1 MTEEESKQAL
11 TTNGLVM
18 PDEFPVS
25 AYQAV
30 HAIVRKHNQANPT
43 MYEQWSGAWNAMS
56 YRYLAVTEYSASFTQ
71 SVVDRTGTASAEGR
85 HRQERDLFGFF
96 GSAVSALEATFY
108 GLYAIGGFLAPARF
122 SLATAEDQ
130 RNVSPSTTRAAFA
143 RAFGGD
149 PMVGAMDSVTSDSAY
164 RELREIRNILTHRSA
179 PGRMFFLQVG
189 ISDAVPVPDEWKML
203 GIRMEKDM
211 TGTRQRDLARLLAV
225 LLEGGRTFV
234 EARM

>member
-1 MTEEESKQAL
+1 MTEESRHSL

-30 HAIVRKHNQANPT
+30 HATVRKHNQANPP
-43 MYEQWSGAWNAMS
+43 MYEQWSGAWNAVS

-71 SVVDRTGTASAEGR
+71 SVVDRTGTASVEGR

-96 GSAVSALEATFY
+96 GSAVSALEAAFY
-108 GLYAIGGFLAPARF
+108 GLYAIGGLLAPSQF
-122 SLATAEDQ
+122 PLATAEDQ
-130 RNVSPSTTRAAFA
+130 RNVSPSTTRVAFT

-149 PMVGAMDSVTSDSAY
+149 PIVGAMDAVTGDSAY
-164 RELREIRNILTHRSA
+164 RELREIRNVLTHRAA
-179 PGRMFFLQVG
+179 PGRRFFLQAGVP
-189 ISDAVPVPDEWKML
+189 DAVPVPDEWKVL
-203 GIRMEKDM
+203 GIRMDKDM
-211 TGTRQRDLARLLAV
+211 TRTRQKDLARLLSM
-225 LLEGGRTFV
+225 LLEGGRAFV

>member
-1 MTEEESKQAL
+1 MTEGESKQAL

-18 PDEFPVS
+18 PDEFPIS

-30 HAIVRKHNQANPT
+30 HATVRKHNQANPP
-43 MYEQWSGAWNAMS
+43 MYEQWSGAWNAVS

-71 SVVDRTGTASAEGR
+71 SVVDRTGTASVEGR

-108 GLYAIGGFLAPARF
+108 GLYAIGGFLAPSQF
-122 SLATAEDQ
+122 PLATAENQ
-130 RNVSPSTTRAAFA
+130 RNVTPSTTRAAFA

-149 PMVGAMDSVTSDSAY
+149 AMVGTMDSVTGDSKY
-164 RELREIRNILTHRSA
+164 RELREIRNVLTHRAA

-189 ISDAVPVPDEWKML
+189 ISDPVPVPDEWKVL
-203 GIRMEKDM
+203 GIKMDKDM
-211 TGTRQRDLARLLAV
+211 TGTRQRDLARLLTALV
-225 LLEGGRTFV
+225 EGGRAFV